1 MGVNL
6 GPANPEPGG
15 SGGNILEQIFEG
27 IGGIGAA
34 LAEGVNGII
43 GMIADAL
50 FGPGSG
56 SPIVRLSDG
65 MTELNNRVD
74 LMADVS
80 GYGAMIMTNSHRFT
94 GNAYKTIPFNM
105 EYGPSTPWSVTVDTA
120 GNRFIL
126 KAGTWSVN
134 LLLAVPSGTLILT
147 DGVWFRP
154 AITVYRPDGTEYL
167 NQWLDWRSGQSPHSF
182 FAQIPLVIPDVSGFY
197 VKARFAQSSTNYRI
211 LGGTDRS
218 KFWVNR
224 WDMRT
229 DNNNMIID
237 PPDGP
242 DI

>member
-34 LAEGVNGII
+34 LAEGVNGVI

-80 GYGAMIMTNSHRFT
+80 GYGGMILSNNHRVYG
-94 GNAYKTIPFNM
+94 GNDYKVVPFNTP
-105 EYGPSTPWSVTVDTA
+105 YGPSTKSVALDTA
-120 GNRFIL
+120 NHRIYL
-126 KAGTWSVN
+126 ARGTWSVSM
-134 LLLAVPSGTLILT
+134 LLAVPQAGITGGPT
-147 DGVWFRP
+147 WFR
-154 AITVYRPDGTEYL
+154 ATITAYRPNGTEYL
-167 NQWLDWRSGQSPHSF
+167 NQWLDWRSGENPHGYY
-182 FAQIPLVIPDVSGFY
+182 AQVPLIVPDDSGYY
-197 VKARFAQSSTNYRI
+197 VQIRFTHNTGNWRI
-211 LGGTDRS
+211 FGGTDRS

-224 WDMRT
+224 WDLRT
-229 DNNNMIID
+229 DDNNMIIN

-242 DI
+242 DVT

>member
-34 LAEGVNGII
+34 LAEGLNGII

-50 FGPGSG
+50 FGPGGG

-80 GYGAMIMTNSHRFT
+80 GYGGMILSNKHKVYG
-94 GNAYKTIPFNM
+94 GNDYKVVPFNTP
-105 EYGPSTPWSVTVDTA
+105 YGPSTKSVTLDTA
-120 GNRFIL
+120 NHRIYL
-126 KAGTWSVN
+126 ARGTWSVSM
-134 LLLAVPSGTLILT
+134 LLAVPQAGITGGPT
-147 DGVWFRP
+147 WFR
-154 AITVYRPDGTEYL
+154 ATITAYRPNGTEYL
-167 NQWLDWRSGQSPHSF
+167 NQWLDWRSGENPHGYY
-182 FAQIPLVIPDVSGFY
+182 AQVPLVVPDDSGYY
-197 VKARFAQSSTNYRI
+197 VQIRFTHNTGNWHI

-224 WDMRT
+224 WDLRT
-229 DNNNMIID
+229 DDNNMIIN

-242 DI
+242 DVT